1 MKTRL
6 YVGFNTGHALP
17 DQDLGPQQ
25 SMQLLDTC
33 DGRIQA
39 LMAEADFLSQPVLS
53 DSTDASGFKLEGEIR
68 EAFASV
74 LIESGASHKW
84 CQHSIILC
92 MVIKCAGLTH
102 AKI

>member
-1 MKTRL
+1 MGLSLQGHSLLVLTLQNRGC
-6 YVGFNTGHALP
+6 VGLITGHALP
-17 DQDLGPQQ
+17 DQDLNPQQ

-53 DSTDASGFKLEGEIR
+53 DSTDASASKLGGEIR

-74 LIESGASHKW
+74 LIESGVICKW
-84 CQHSIILC
+84 CEHSI
-92 MVIKCAGLTH
+92 T
-102 AKI
+102 